1 MPTNQHEMIEE
12 IRAHIRK
19 AGGESGEWRVGT
31 AEDARGPFFQRHRER
46 DLGDGLA
53 YREAYTTSAA
63 DAVLD
68 HLVKACGLRPDP
80 AAALEPGRL
89 VFVYHQT
96 SSAPAPPASEPPP
109 LAKLAA

>member
-1 MPTNQHEMIEE
+1 MPANQHEMIEE
-12 IRAHIRK
+12 ITAHIRK
-19 AGGESGEWRVGT
+19 SGGEPGEWWVGT
-31 AEDARGPFFQRHRER
+31 AKDARGAFFQRHRER

-63 DAVLD
+63 DAVLE
-68 HLVKACGLRPDP
+68 HLMNACGLRPDP

-89 VFVYHQT
+89 VFVYHPT
-96 SSAPAPPASEPPP
+96 PAAPAPPASEPPT